1 MQGLYFS
8 NKTSEIQMLS
18 NLPKVT
24 HFVSGGISPRIPI
37 FLTTFS
43 MPFLDQILLLL
54 LAIVGY

>member
-8 NKTSEIQMLS
+8 NKKSDIQMLS
-18 NLPKVT
+18 NLNKVT

-43 MPFLDQILLLL
+43 MPFLDQILLLPE
-54 LAIVGY
+54 AIVGY